1 MIINK
6 ISSEYSV
13 SSQICAD
20 DFPDIVAAGFK
31 SIICN
36 RPDTENPINLQIEA
50 LKLRTIA
57 AGLEFAENVFGP
69 STFGMDKIDRQ
80 AQLLVEMSRPV
91 LAYCTSG
98 NRCSIIWAFAQVGMI
113 ETNAILEATKAA
125 GFQLSH
131 LRPQLEALAL
141 SRSAN

>member
-36 RPDTENPINLQIEA
+36 RPDTENPTNLQIET
-50 LKLRTIA
+50 LKLRATA
-57 AGLEFAENVFGP
+57 AGLEFAENEFGP

-91 LAYCTSG
+91 LAYCASG
-98 NRCSIIWAFAQVGMI
+98 NRCSIIWAFAKTGMI
-113 ETNAILEATKAA
+113 ETNAILEATEAA